1 MLNLKYVA
9 IAAGLGA
16 IMVAGGC
23 GQKAA
28 KVSSDDRQRLEAF
41 GERQAT
47 EPKVLAVAMH
57 ADWGGTCQTRGPR
70 LMEAA
75 GPLEAR
81 GVQVVKADHTSR
93 TDPQAESTLT
103 DIGLGDLYAKN
114 GGKTGVVYLVDAD
127 SGAVLD
133 EIRGANHSVEQIA
146 TKLTGALAEAG

>member
-57 ADWGGTCQTRGPR
+57 ADWCGTCQTLGPR